1 MQSAFTNICK
11 RMGSYIE
18 LVLFKSESQ
27 QVILWNVY
35 APRSSTINSRW
46 YYCKVGV
53 FRDCSN
59 SVTKCHSSS
68 AEARKSYRLS
78 ANSITGDVQTS
89 SGIKISTKCVQ
100 QELHSK
106 SFQLH
111 DRIITSTRWIGVSM
125 LPPALEQWDHVLW
138 SDKSHFSIWQFHGW
152 VCVWQMLGEHY
163 LHDCCVNCNVW
174 HRWDNAMGLFSG
186 AGRKRSLVQ
195 EDLTGRALISPLRWI
210 RMETSVSV
218 LTNALLDEGQKF
230 PQAHSKILPVD
241 FEWDVIKAPVGLMS
255 PCVWRKH
262 TKVSEYVS
270 CKSEVKLK
278 ATHSIIKEK
287 HKKHRAVKFK
297 SKCYILKLQIDLC
310 SSHLQRYHQHPNTQE
325 TIRTSRSLANIIS
338 HMCLQY
344 W

>member
-1 MQSAFTNICK
+1 MDETTEPHLCLGIWVFSGPLPQEYEIKCLAMQSAFTNICK

-27 QVILWNVY
+27 QVILWNGY
-35 APRSSTINSRW
+35 APRSSTINYRW

-125 LPPALEQWDHVLW
+125 LP
-138 SDKSHFSIWQFHGW
+138 
-152 VCVWQMLGEHY
+152 LGPG
-163 LHDCCVNCNVW
+163 
-174 HRWDNAMGLFSG
+174 AM
-186 AGRKRSLVQ
+186 R
-195 EDLTGRALISPLRWI
+195 TC
-210 RMETSVSV
+210 SV
-218 LTNALLDEGQKF
+218 
-230 PQAHSKILPVD
+230 
-241 FEWDVIKAPVGLMS
+241 EW
-255 PCVWRKH
+255 
-262 TKVSEYVS
+262 
-270 CKSEVKLK
+270 
-278 ATHSIIKEK
+278 
-287 HKKHRAVKFK
+287 
-297 SKCYILKLQIDLC
+297 
-310 SSHLQRYHQHPNTQE
+310 
-325 TIRTSRSLANIIS
+325 
-338 HMCLQY
+338 
-344 W
+344 